1 MFKKIALAGALV
13 MSPLLAG
20 ASQLPDY
27 PFIHASGASA
37 LYVLPDIGEIDFEVG
52 AANPDPEAA
61 RVIVEQRVAAI
72 RALMAEQGV
81 PESDIETRD
90 VRKEMRKGGDPAAAP
105 SYDIKCSLHIKVRKL
120 AAWRAIVQP
129 LLDMPNLG
137 GFSTTFGAS
146 EKDKIE
152 MQLMT
157 EAIADARRKAEA
169 MAAAL
174 GRKLGPAAAVS
185 SGALKNLGRSMGL
198 VPPDFFGA
206 GGGQREP
213 IKPSDFLNIDILKMA
228 QPVDVIFRIK

>member
-1 MFKKIALAGALV
+1 MFKKLAVLALLLS
-13 MSPLLAG
+13 SPLLAG

-27 PFIHASGASA
+27 PFIHASGSAA
-37 LYVLPDIGEIDFEVG
+37 LYVLPDIGEIDFEVSAG
-52 AANPDPEAA
+52 DPDPEAA
-61 RVIVEQRVAAI
+61 RAIVEQRVAAI

-81 PESDIETRD
+81 AESDIETRD

-105 SYDIKCSLHIKVRKL
+105 SYDIKCSLHIKVSKL
-120 AAWRAIVQP
+120 AGWRAIVQP

-137 GFSTTFGAS
+137 GFSTTFGTS

-157 EAIADARRKAEA
+157 EAVADARRKAEA

-198 VPPDFFGA
+198 VPTDFFGA
-206 GGGQREP
+206 GGGQREQ
-213 IKPSDFLNIDILKMA
+213 IKPSDFLSIDILKMA
-228 QPVDVIFRIK
+228 QPVDVIFRIR